1 MASIPLFGGV
11 RELLAEMDAA
21 GYLLGVA
28 TGKSRAGLDRALAQH
43 GVGSFFAATRC
54 ADEGFAKPHPDMLL
68 RLMDRVGVSPGDT
81 LMIGDTT
88 HDLELAR
95 NAGVAALA
103 VAYGAH
109 PPEDLMQQEP
119 LATVHSIAE
128 LRAWLAGNA

>member
-1 MASIPLFGGV
+1 MQRDTCSAWPPANREPASITRSPSRGCGG
-11 RELLAEMDAA
+11 
-21 GYLLGVA
+21 
-28 TGKSRAGLDRALAQH
+28 
-43 GVGSFFAATRC
+43 FFAATRC

-109 PPEDLMQQEP
+109 PPEDLMQQGP
-119 LATVHSIAE
+119 LATLHSIPE